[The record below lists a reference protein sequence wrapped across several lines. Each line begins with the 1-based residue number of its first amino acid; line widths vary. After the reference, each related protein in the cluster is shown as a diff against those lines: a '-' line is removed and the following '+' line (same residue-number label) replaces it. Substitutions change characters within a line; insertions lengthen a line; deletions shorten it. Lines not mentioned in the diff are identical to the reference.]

1 MVFRIILGQ
10 HFGQQHTKKQ
20 GKFKKPLAFLCIIWY
35 NNVAKI
41 LLISAISEHFV
52 RSCLSKFGIAL
63 GSGPRGLGFESRH
76 SDQIIKST
84 LLGNVI
90 KFRRD
95 LRNPCLKGGTAAEQA
110 LS

>member
-76 SDQIIKST
+76 SDQK
-84 LLGNVI
+84 
-90 KFRRD
+90 KH
-95 LRNPCLKGGTAAEQA
+95 
-110 LS
+110 